1 MCLAKITFKVTA
13 VIGERPSSRIK
24 GKKEKKEAG
33 GGLGRGQMLCIRI
46 TSAPLIGSV
55 LPLTPS
61 GILLCL

>member
-33 GGLGRGQMLCIRI
+33 GGGVEVKCFVFASPQHL
-46 TSAPLIGSV
+46 
-55 LPLTPS
+55 
-61 GILLCL
+61 